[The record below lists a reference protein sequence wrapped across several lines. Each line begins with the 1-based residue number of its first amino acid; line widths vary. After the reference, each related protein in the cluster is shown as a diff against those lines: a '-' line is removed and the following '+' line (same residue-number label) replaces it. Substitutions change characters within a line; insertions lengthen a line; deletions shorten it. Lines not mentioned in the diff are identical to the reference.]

1 MSDFA
6 NMDNAT
12 LDFETW
18 ETKKLKI
25 FLMFQSLTDDQ
36 EIMIDERKDRNTDRI
51 LRMGTGKSRIDMLN
65 LKPGTAQAP

>member
-1 MSDFA
+1 LSDFA

-25 FLMFQSLTDDQ
+25 FLMF
-36 EIMIDERKDRNTDRI
+36 
-51 LRMGTGKSRIDMLN
+51 
-65 LKPGTAQAP
+65 